1 MQRLGETSF
10 KGIEKI
16 VIIPVH
22 RQCISALQAYEKPAL
37 QFATVYVYGYLFM
50 HDVWKLSG
58 QVFVTGFHL
67 VMIFLLVLLDQSFVH
82 S

>member
-10 KGIEKI
+10 KGIEKNRNYSNPP
-16 VIIPVH
+16 PVYF
-22 RQCISALQAYEKPAL
+22 CTTGLWETAL